1 MEKLTKIPSP
11 PEVLFREI
19 RIAVVPYI
27 AFGVVLGLTV
37 LTWRGYV
44 GPSGLVGEVEPVRS
58 LVTAPQAGRLVALK
72 VGLLDKVAIGQPIGE
87 ILPADPRALAAQLSL
102 GRARIGYLKDAL
114 DTRLRQQN
122 NEIAYL
128 QLRLDW
134 LNQRAELATLRAQQ
148 TYFRRELNRQESFQK
163 DPSLFQRPA
172 ELDAARR
179 DHDSLNAQ
187 IDERARLVSELETAI
202 TRLAPEEAR
211 LNEEA
216 PAALRSALEIEE
228 RELGILEAQL
238 GPITLVSPLGGTVSA
253 VHRRAG
259 EHVTEGEL
267 IVTLSGD
274 QPTRVVG
281 YLRQPLSLDLQP
293 DMAIEV
299 RARGRNREVG
309 LGRVLS
315 VGTHLEPILPELL
328 PRGMSPGPTELGL
341 PFLVSLPSNLKVVGG
356 ETVDLAVPEK

>member
-19 RIAVVPYI
+19 RIAVVPYL

-37 LTWRGYV
+37 FTWRGYV

-58 LVTAPQAGRLVALK
+58 VITAPHSGRLVALK
-72 VGLLDKVAIGQPIGE
+72 VGLLDKVVAGQPIGE
-87 ILPADPRALAAQLSL
+87 ILPADLRAISAQLSL

-114 DTRLRQQN
+114 DARLRQQN

-134 LNQRAELATLRAQQ
+134 LDQRAELAALRAQQ
-148 TYFRRELNRQESFQK
+148 TYYRRELTRQENFQK
-163 DPSLFQRPA
+163 DPKVFQRPA

-187 IDERARLVSELETAI
+187 IDERARLVAELETAI

-228 RELGILEAQL
+228 RELGILETQL

-253 VHRRAG
+253 LHHRAG
-259 EHVTEGEL
+259 DHVTAGDF
-267 IVTLSGD
+267 IVIVSGD
-274 QPTRVVG
+274 
-281 YLRQPLSLDLQP
+281 
-293 DMAIEV
+293 
-299 RARGRNREVG
+299 
-309 LGRVLS
+309 
-315 VGTHLEPILPELL
+315 
-328 PRGMSPGPTELGL
+328 
-341 PFLVSLPSNLKVVGG
+341 
-356 ETVDLAVPEK
+356 

>member
-1 MEKLTKIPSP
+1 MEKLPKIPSP
-11 PEVLFREI
+11 PEVLFREV
-19 RIAVVPYI
+19 RIAVVPYL

-58 LVTAPQAGRLVALK
+58 LVTAPQSGRLVALK
-72 VGLLDKVAIGQPIGE
+72 VGLLDKVVVGQPIGE
-87 ILPADPRALAAQLSL
+87 ILPVDPRALAAQLSL

-134 LNQRAELATLRAQQ
+134 LNQRAELATLKAQQ
-148 TYFRRELNRQESFQK
+148 TYYRRELNRQENFQK
-163 DPSLFQRPA
+163 DPTSFQRPA

-179 DHDSLNAQ
+179 DNESLNAQ
-187 IDERARLVSELETAI
+187 IDERARLVGELEIAI

-238 GPITLVSPLGGTVSA
+238 GPIALVSPLRGTVSA
-253 VHRRAG
+253 VHHRAG

-267 IVTLSGD
+267 VVTISGD

-299 RARGRNREVG
+299 RARGRNREGGV
-309 LGRVLS
+309 GRVLS

-328 PRGMSPGPTELGL
+328 PRGTSPGSTEFGL
-341 PFLVSLPSNLKVVGG
+341 PFLVSLPPNLHVVGG
-356 ETVDLAVPEK
+356 EMVDLIVPDK